1 MANIWHKIRSYGR
14 SLRGR
19 MIFISLSS
27 RSDRLENPEETV
39 VMFPGIKSPIT
50 LRLKTSDVA
59 TFKDI
64 FVHGQYDFRPAEP
77 PKVII
82 DAGANI
88 GLTSLVFANR
98 FPGAKI
104 IAVEPEL
111 SNYEVLLKNTAS
123 YDNIVAIQAAV
134 WNANDTVEIVDPGL
148 GKWGFQVGESD
159 SPNARSV
166 MSCRGMTIDRIMS
179 EHGIEFI
186 DILKMDIEGGEKDV
200 FEDAGKWIGK
210 VGLLSVELHDRL
222 KEGCSRSLENAT
234 TGKFSYQWKHGENVY
249 FSTRQVR

>member
-1 MANIWHKIRSYGR
+1 MANIWHKIRDYSR

-19 MIFISLSS
+19 MIYVSLSR

-39 VMFPGIKSPIT
+39 VVFPGIKNPIT

-64 FVHGQYDFRPAEP
+64 FVHGQYDFTPPEP
-77 PKVII
+77 PMVII

-98 FPGAKI
+98 FPDAKI

-123 YDNIVAIQAAV
+123 YDNVVAIQAAV
-134 WNANDTVEIVDPGL
+134 WSANGTVDIVDPGL
-148 GKWGFQVGESD
+148 GNWGFQVGSVAGRESK
-159 SPNARSV
+159 SV
-166 MSCRGMTIDRIMS
+166 MTCRGMTIDKIMS
-179 EHGIEFI
+179 DHGIDFI
-186 DILKMDIEGGEKDV
+186 DILKMDIEGGEKEV
-200 FEDAGKWIGK
+200 FEDADKWIGK
-210 VGLLSVELHDRL
+210 IGILTVELHDRL

-234 TGKFSYQWKHGENVY
+234 GNFKYRWKHGENVY
-249 FSTRQVR
+249 FSNQQVR

>member
-1 MANIWHKIRSYGR
+1 MANIWHKIRDYSR

-19 MIFISLSS
+19 MIYVSLSR

-39 VMFPGIKSPIT
+39 VVFPGIKSPIT

-64 FVHGQYDFRPAEP
+64 FVHGQYDFKPLKP
-77 PKVII
+77 PRVII

-98 FPGAKI
+98 FPDAKI

-123 YDNIVAIQAAV
+123 YDNIVTIQAAV
-134 WNANDTVEIVDPGL
+134 WNANGTVDIVDPGL
-148 GKWGFQVGESD
+148 GKWGFQVGSVDGKE
-159 SPNARSV
+159 AKSV
-166 MSCRGMTIDRIMS
+166 MTCRGMTIDKIMS
-179 EHGIEFI
+179 DHGIDFI
-186 DILKMDIEGGEKDV
+186 DILKMDIEGGEKEV
-200 FEDAGKWIGK
+200 FEDADKWLGKIGI
-210 VGLLSVELHDRL
+210 LTVELHDRL

-234 TGKFSYQWKHGENVY
+234 GKFRHRWKHGENVY
-249 FSTRQVR
+249 FSDQQVG